1 MLPKS
6 VQVYIWPER
15 ALHVIS
21 CMIPYSRTKGVIDH
35 KVRNH
40 RDYYQKPLTKY
51 IVCVSKFTVVRFTT
65 KPTRWQCVC
74 VPRFFFFLN
83 TRCFQT
89 QNYYTTPEFR
99 TKCYRKKNFFFF
111 NEHNHN
117 IDDFSMTLTI
127 DDGFVIQRTV
137 NRENS

>member
-1 MLPKS
+1 MLRIKKKKKNHSTEMLPKS

-74 VPRFFFFLN
+74 VPRFFFFLKYALFPN
-83 TRCFQT
+83 TKLL
-89 QNYYTTPEFR
+89 YYSG
-99 TKCYRKKNFFFF
+99 
-111 NEHNHN
+111 
-117 IDDFSMTLTI
+117 I
-127 DDGFVIQRTV
+127 
-137 NRENS
+137 